1 MPTLGEQIKAARK
14 EKRLSLQQL
23 AQQLGVTVA
32 AVSQWE
38 TGASNPS
45 NKNRAKLSS
54 MLNISAQEMLGV
66 YSELPATVVRDVG
79 SNIRPI
85 DFTGDA
91 VPVFWHRVGEDGV
104 LHIEK
109 RPVNLVPRTDY
120 LRFSQYAFGLEVM
133 HDSMSPAYERR
144 DIAIMNPDRP
154 VVAGDDVLIV
164 RGFEAKSED
173 PFEAVLCRLLN
184 ETATHWV
191 CRQYN
196 PARDFKLA
204 KETWPRALHVAG
216 KRSR

>member
-1 MPTLGEQIKAARK
+1 MATLGEQIKAARK

-23 AQQLGVTVA
+23 ATQLGVTVA
-32 AVSQWE
+32 AISQWE
-38 TGASNPS
+38 TGASSPS
-45 NKNRAKLSS
+45 NKNRAKLSAI
-54 MLNISAQEMLGV
+54 LNISAQNMLGV
-66 YSELPATVVRDVG
+66 YAEVPATVVKDVSSG
-79 SNIRPI
+79 IRPI

-104 LHIEK
+104 LHFEK
-109 RPVNLVPRTDY
+109 RPVNVVPRADY

-144 DIAIMNPDRP
+144 DVAIINPDRP
-154 VVAGDDVLIV
+154 VVGGDDVLVV
-164 RGFEAKSED
+164 RGFEVKSED
-173 PFEAVLCRLLN
+173 PFEGVLCRLTS

-196 PARDFKLA
+196 PARDFKLP